1 METVILL
8 VSVASL
14 STNIYLAL
22 KIKKWFS
29 RDFIELKVE
38 PVINYTLEPAEEI
51 LDPVIE
57 DQLLQVPSK
66 QIVDDESKYAWR
78 NATGLPA
85 SGPPSVSPSTPA
97 PKSGPLER
105 PYGFPG

>member
-1 METVILL
+1 MDLIILL

-14 STNIYLAL
+14 SANIYMAKKISDWL
-22 KIKKWFS
+22 KQAPLEV
-29 RDFIELKVE
+29 ELE
-38 PVINYTLEPAEEI
+38 PVWENKI
-51 LDPVIE
+51 LDCSQEAVSLDLSQQSPT
-57 DQLLQVPSK
+57 
-66 QIVDDESKYAWR
+66 IVDDESKYAWR

-85 SGPPSVSPSTPA
+85 SGPPSVSPSMPP